1 VAFRN
6 WEESWENTVKTSSN
20 NSACPEREPALQAYL
35 FEELEGEQRAE
46 LERHLEECAACRYAL
61 DEARWGISALAAV
74 EEAPLP
80 YGEAVPVSADTA
92 DADEAWAAFLKRVRL
107 GDFDVVAGGVSRRG
121 ADEPAGRGALVAFA
135 GGRRFV
141 LGAVA
146 AAMIMIGVG
155 IGYFL
160 LPFQLEGRMSTPS
173 DIILEAA
180 RIGVEQGAVD
190 ALARAEFLAD
200 LGVGYVDG
208 VLQLV
213 ASVMDLDLEAVVSG
227 KAETVRA
234 GARQLLRDGRLLRRY
249 LEPERDRAFLATIGR
264 AELFLEEV
272 AALGGET
279 GAPWSLGEIR
289 EILLMTRLG
298 DRLVALDVN
307 GAVTDALEASG
318 WIGEEYIQSRE
329 VRK

>member
-173 DIILEAA
+173 DIISEAA
-180 RIGVEQGAVD
+180 RIGVEQG
-190 ALARAEFLAD
+190 
-200 LGVGYVDG
+200 
-208 VLQLV
+208 
-213 ASVMDLDLEAVVSG
+213 AVVSG